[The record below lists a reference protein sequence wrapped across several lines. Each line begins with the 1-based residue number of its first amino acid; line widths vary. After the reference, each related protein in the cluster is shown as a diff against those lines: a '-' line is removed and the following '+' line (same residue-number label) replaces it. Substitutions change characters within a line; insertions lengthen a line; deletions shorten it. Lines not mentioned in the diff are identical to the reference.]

1 MDVPQVLKIKLPYD
15 PALPLPYISE
25 ENKVTILKRS
35 TLMFTAALFT
45 IKKKKK
51 QPGNNLSV
59 HHWTN
64 GKRKGGIYIQWNII
78 QP

>member
-1 MDVPQVLKIKLPYD
+1 MKLGTATTENSMDVPQILKIKLPYD

-45 IKKKKK
+45 IKK
-51 QPGNNLSV
+51 NMEI
-59 HHWTN
+59 T
-64 GKRKGGIYIQWNII
+64 
-78 QP
+78 